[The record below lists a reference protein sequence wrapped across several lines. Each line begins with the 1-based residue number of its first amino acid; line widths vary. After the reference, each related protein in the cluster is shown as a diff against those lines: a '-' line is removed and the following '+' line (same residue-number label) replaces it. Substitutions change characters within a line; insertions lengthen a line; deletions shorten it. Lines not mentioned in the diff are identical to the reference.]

1 MGFCV
6 SGEMS
11 LCIHV
16 CLYFLMCVFVCV
28 RQTGERASLERQW
41 DAVLKERKKGRQKE
55 RMHHHWICVK
65 IATQQMQWLE
75 CNLSGYITMCLRV
88 CACKYMCM
96 HLHLFLCLSQI
107 FSPIWSLCR
116 TSCPLCIS
124 CSACRYS
131 FFLLLKLPNCF
142 TDWFGFFHKK
152 ETILQFYPE
161 PETFLPWFVDSLAHF
176 NGVICKYVCFAKH
189 KCTETKLTE
198 EQETCQL
205 LKKRWEYDQMAEQ
218 EHCIITLC
226 ATSICATFVLFL
238 NLTG

>member
-28 RQTGERASLERQW
+28 RQRGERASLERQW

-152 ETILQFYPE
+152 ETILQFYPAQTIPCE

-176 NGVICKYVCFAKH
+176 NGVICFTLDRLGTITLAACFS
-189 KCTETKLTE
+189 T
-198 EQETCQL
+198 L
-205 LKKRWEYDQMAEQ
+205 LKYSYLK
-218 EHCIITLC
+218 
-226 ATSICATFVLFL
+226 VLIL
-238 NLTG
+238 DRDNKEELPKETREPCQQY